1 MNLTNWHDLLKD
13 LSPIIGGFMN
23 LIKTI
28 LQFFFIKNQHQPKEA
43 LNSNSFDIKAQTV
56 NIANTVNYNI
66 LPPTGWVTMATAVTM
81 SPNFGSITPV
91 AVIVLGIQQGP
102 QAEVPHSEASVSNQ
116 ETVTTG
122 GANA

>member
-1 MNLTNWHDLLKD
+1 MNLTNLHDLLKD
-13 LSPIIGGFMN
+13 LSPIIGGFLD

-28 LQFFFIKNQHQPKEA
+28 LQFFFRKNQHPPKGA

-81 SPNFGSITPV
+81 SHNFGSITPV
-91 AVIVLGIQQGP
+91 AIIVLGLQQSP
-102 QAEVPHSEASVSNQ
+102 QATVAQSEDPVSNQ
-116 ETVTTG
+116 ETARAVEKDS
-122 GANA
+122 